1 MTFPDRIQVPEEVLT
16 IVRTLEDAG
25 YESWCV
31 GGAVRDALL
40 DQADERG
47 DYDIATAAGP
57 DRVQELFKHTVA
69 VGLRYGT
76 VGVLD
81 RHRDLHEVTT
91 FRRDVNT
98 FGRHAEVEF
107 GVSLDDD
114 LARRDFTINAIAYH
128 PLRHEWRDRFAGAE
142 DLDRKVLKAVGDPA
156 ERFREDY
163 LRILRGIRFTARLGF
178 TMDSPTWDAAI
189 EEIDGLQGLSAERVR
204 EEWFKGLMTAQSV
217 SRLVSLWNRIGAAP
231 IWIPELLGPDDVDL
245 EETNLDAASRD
256 PVVLTTILCLD
267 PVAVLQRLKAS
278 NQEIGRAASMVS
290 GPPTPDGADAL
301 ATRRWLAAVG
311 DVSDDLR
318 LLWQIRHGSSWPWE
332 TLVGEIRERGDPL
345 TRADLVIDGD
355 DLVNIGMEP
364 GPAIGEA
371 LERLVTAVV
380 DEPALNTKEQ
390 LLGLAR
396 VRSE

>member
-1 MTFPDRIQVPEEVLT
+1 MTFPDQIQVPDEVLT

-81 RHRDLHEVTT
+81 RNRVLHEVTT

-128 PLRHEWRDRFAGAE
+128 PLRHEWRDRFGGAE
-142 DLDRKVLKAVGDPA
+142 DLDRKVLKAVGDPG

-178 TMDSPTWDAAI
+178 TMDRPTWAAAL

-231 IWIPELLGPDDVDL
+231 IWIPELLGTDDVDL
-245 EETNLDAASRD
+245 EETNLDATSRD

-278 NQEIGRAASMVS
+278 NQEISRAAAMVS

-318 LLWQIRHGSSWPWE
+318 LLWQVRHGSSWPWE

-345 TRADLVIDGD
+345 TRADLAIDGD

-371 LERLVTAVV
+371 LERLLTAVV